1 RQAILLHA
9 VQASVTDA
17 DKSSLAKSLQPT
29 DRQVVRWL
37 RPLGAV
43 SAAFQKLAEGFAGHA
58 AIHDSVHSKQGEGGE
73 GSKPPTGVAIDDD
86 MKAATYL
93 GLTADEVHDRAEH
106 LLAIERSVERFRQA
120 LASPDAIRRQI
131 AGNPM
136 AWTQIRY
143 EVLSFASATAAREAA
158 DCIRL

>member
-1 RQAILLHA
+1 
-9 VQASVTDA
+9 
-17 DKSSLAKSLQPT
+17 
-29 DRQVVRWL
+29 
-37 RPLGAV
+37 
-43 SAAFQKLAEGFAGHA
+43 
-58 AIHDSVHSKQGEGGE
+58 KQGEGGE

-158 DCIRL
+158 DCIRLDGDTPQEVAARAGIPMEQATRFYEDLKRPLATVLLSAAANAWIGPFEIAGLHQLFR